1 MFSSLNEYVN
11 AGNELSEKLQQIEIQ
26 PDPPAGIPRAARDAS
41 NGDSKPLISPSSS
54 SISTDS
60 RSSSSLGGRVDC
72 SSSSS
77 NSSGSGHRQVKKP
90 RQQRHSSSSCSDTAS
105 STSTSDGEEDDETG
119 VHERLNNEGL
129 SLSAGDYI
137 LDSSENTTTV
147 ATTNEEAPK
156 EEELGQR
163 VAKATETEAEGKKA
177 TGAAASGP
185 SEQQDTSAFS
195 YKNSLYSDTLSNDVI
210 NLEGRLGF
218 VEKMWIFSH

>member
-26 PDPPAGIPRAARDAS
+26 PDLPAGRDAS

-77 NSSGSGHRQVKKP
+77 NSSGSGHRQVKKQ
-90 RQQRHSSSSCSDTAS
+90 RQRNSSSSSSSTAS

-156 EEELGQR
+156 EEDEEELGQK
-163 VAKATETEAEGKKA
+163 VATATETEAEGKKVTVA
-177 TGAAASGP
+177 VASGP

-210 NLEGRLGF
+210 NLEGRQIGRAH
-218 VEKMWIFSH
+218 V

>member
-26 PDPPAGIPRAARDAS
+26 PDLPAGVPRAARDAS

-72 SSSSS
+72 SSSLS
-77 NSSGSGHRQVKKP
+77 NSSGSGHRQVKKQ
-90 RQQRHSSSSCSDTAS
+90 RQQRNSSSSSSATAS

-156 EEELGQR
+156 EEGEEELGQK
-163 VAKATETEAEGKKA
+163 VATATETEAEGKKA

-218 VEKMWIFSH
+218 VEKSL